1 MEIVMTFLLRVLVT
15 LLFLVTL
22 HNPSLAQESPAG
34 INLDVKE
41 FTLKN
46 GMLFLVVERHA
57 TPQVACH
64 LSIRAGSAL
73 EDTGKTG
80 IAHMLE
86 HMMFK
91 GTKNFGTMDLKKD
104 LALQQQIEAAYQVVL
119 AEEQKRNPDQALIQ
133 AKLQEMEEL
142 RLQVQKIYVPQA
154 FSSQVGKNGAVR
166 VNAFTSK
173 DETQYIMSVPSDML
187 EQWFSIV
194 SEQLFEPAWR
204 EFYVEKEVVQRE
216 WAFRYVN
223 NPDGAAWLDLHA
235 TAYTAHPYRNPT
247 IGWKSDMEK
256 FSTKDAIAF
265 HEAYYNPTNAV
276 AVLVGDLTV
285 EKAKQMAE
293 IYFERYPQGKRA
305 PEMVTSEPRQEGPK
319 KSIRYLKGARTP
331 NVLIAFHASR
341 MGSKDFDSLDALTMI
356 LSQGRSARMTQEIVN
371 KGLAQEAWAHNP
383 DNRYGGMLILGGSPN
398 EPEENKKPNVTQQ
411 EKQLAYL
418 RACET
423 LERILLAQV
432 EKLKTELVMEREL
445 ERIKKLNYRDFLD
458 GLRSNEAVA
467 GSLATKEVQ
476 VGWRSL
482 ITYPDRIAKVMPED
496 IREVTAKYVREDN
509 KTTVFVIPG
518 GQSDRPPEPYVEIR
532 SISGTAD
539 RSSAPR
545 DFTNHSAYPTPQ
557 GWKHPLSFHRQPHK
571 IAYENAERASIE
583 GVPVFFLPDKVL
595 PVIDLT
601 VLVKAGGVDLSDSKI
616 GLTQVFND
624 TLILGGTET
633 RSPQDLAMI
642 LDENAIRLSVSAS
655 DEDTVLRLSTMKE
668 DWEKGLSLL
677 AEILTRPRFE
687 EEVIQVAKDQALTNL
702 ERQGEK
708 ARAVSLRE
716 AMIWHFKGHPYGRD
730 PLKGLAT
737 IPLIKR
743 EDLSAFMETYFV
755 PSNMVLSVAGDVEKS
770 AAIESLTGLIRAL
783 PSKKAPVRKIEA
795 PPPTGPVLA
804 LIHKPGQMQSQVA
817 LALRSVQRTHPDYWK
832 ISLLMNLFG
841 GSDSLLYTRLREE
854 LGLVY
859 AAFFSE
865 TAKWRAGMLLGYIGS
880 NGDTTPRAI
889 GETVKIMTALGKE
902 VPEKELE
909 QKRMD
914 ALNSFVFNVDT
925 PMALVEAYG
934 RYTIRQ
940 EPLDTLDR
948 IQEAFIQATPSELE
962 ALSRQFLDPSQL
974 QIFVVGDKTSKVK
987 KEDGTTVT
995 MEEELKAL
1003 AKKLDLPF
1011 TELPLR

>member
-1 MEIVMTFLLRVLVT
+1 MT
-15 LLFLVTL
+15 LLFRVIVTL
-22 HNPSLAQESPAG
+22 FLVVALSVPSSAQQSPAK

-57 TPQVACH
+57 TPQIACH
-64 LSIRAGSAL
+64 VSIRAGSAL

-91 GTKNFGTMDLKKD
+91 GTKNFGTMDLKRD

-119 AEEQKRNPDQALIQ
+119 AEERKRNPDQAVIQ
-133 AKLQEMEEL
+133 AKLKEMEEL
-142 RLQVQKIYVPQA
+142 RLQVQKIYIPQA
-154 FSSQVGKNGAVR
+154 FSSQVGMNGAVR

-204 EFYVEKEVVQRE
+204 EFYVEKEVIQRE

-223 NPDGAAWLDLHA
+223 NPDGAAWLDLQA

-256 FSTKDAIAF
+256 FNTKDAMAF
-265 HEAYYNPTNAV
+265 HEVYYNPTNAV

-285 EKAKQMAE
+285 EKATQLAE

-305 PEMVTSEPRQEGPK
+305 PETVTSEPLQEGPRR
-319 KSIRYLKGARTP
+319 SVRYLKGARTP
-331 NVLIAFHASR
+331 NVLVAFHAAR
-341 MGSKDFDSLDALTMI
+341 MGSKDFDSLDAMTMI
-356 LSQGRSARMTQEIVN
+356 LSQGRSARLTQEIVN

-398 EPEENKKPNVTQQ
+398 EPEEIKKPNVTEQ

-418 RACET
+418 RACEN
-423 LERILLAQV
+423 LEKILLAQV
-432 EKLKTELVMEREL
+432 EKLKTALVTDREL
-445 ERIKKLNYRDFLD
+445 ERIKKLNYRSFLD
-458 GLRSNEAVA
+458 GLRSNEALA
-467 GSLATKEVQ
+467 GSMATTEVQ

-482 ITYPDRIAKVMPED
+482 ITYLDRIAKVTPGD

-518 GQSDRPPEPYVEIR
+518 GQSDRPQEPYVEIR

-539 RSSAPR
+539 WRSAPS
-545 DFTNHSAYPTPQ
+545 DFTNHSDYPTPQ
-557 GWKHPLSFHRQPHK
+557 GWKHPLSFHRQPQK
-571 IAYENAERASIE
+571 IAYEKAETASID
-583 GVPVFFLPDKVL
+583 GVPVFFLPDRVF
-595 PVIDLT
+595 PIIELT

-624 TLILGGTET
+624 TLVLGGTET
-633 RSPQDLAMI
+633 QSPQDLAMT
-642 LDENAIRLSVSAS
+642 LDENAIRLSVSAN

-687 EEVIQVAKDQALTNL
+687 GEVIQVAKDQALTNL
-702 ERQGEK
+702 ERQVEK
-708 ARAVSLRE
+708 ARTVSLRE

-730 PLKGLAT
+730 PLKGLGT
-737 IPLIKR
+737 IPLITR
-743 EDLSAFMETYFV
+743 GDLIAFLETYFV
-755 PSNMVLSVAGDVEKS
+755 PSNMVLSVAGDIEKS
-770 AAIESLTGLIRAL
+770 AALESLTRLIRAL
-783 PSKKAPVRKIEA
+783 PQKKAPMRTVEA

-804 LIHKPGQMQSQVA
+804 LTHKPGQMQSQVT

-841 GSDSLLYTRLREE
+841 GGDSLLYTRLREE

-859 AAFFSE
+859 AAFFAE
-865 TAKWRAGMLLGYIGS
+865 TAKWKAGMLLGYIGS
-880 NGDTTPRAI
+880 NGDTTARAI

-902 VPEKELE
+902 VPKKELE

-925 PMALVEAYG
+925 PMELVEAYG
-934 RYTIRQ
+934 RYTMRQ

-948 IQEAFIQATPSELE
+948 IQEAYIQATPSELE
-962 ALSRQFLDPSQL
+962 SLSRQFLDPSQL
-974 QIFVVGDKTSKVK
+974 QIFVVGDKTSKVR
-987 KEDGTTVT
+987 KEDGTVVT
-995 MEEELKAL
+995 LEEELKVL
-1003 AKKLDLPF
+1003 AKKLGLPF
-1011 TELPLR
+1011 TEFPLR

>member
-1 MEIVMTFLLRVLVT
+1 MTLFFRVIVT
-15 LLFLVTL
+15 LFLVVAL
-22 HNPSLAQESPAG
+22 SVPSSAQQSPAK

-57 TPQVACH
+57 TPQIACH
-64 LSIRAGSAL
+64 VSIRAGSAL

-91 GTKNFGTMDLKKD
+91 GTKNFGTMDLKRD

-119 AEEQKRNPDQALIQ
+119 AEERKRNPDQAVIQ
-133 AKLQEMEEL
+133 AKLKEMEEL
-142 RLQVQKIYVPQA
+142 RLQVQKIYIPQA
-154 FSSQVGKNGAVR
+154 FSSQVGMNGAVR

-204 EFYVEKEVVQRE
+204 EFYVEKEVIQRE

-223 NPDGAAWLDLHA
+223 NPDGAAWLGLQA

-256 FSTKDAIAF
+256 FNTKDAMAF
-265 HEAYYNPTNAV
+265 HKTYYNPTNAV

-285 EKAKQMAE
+285 EKAKQLAE
-293 IYFERYPQGKRA
+293 TYFERYPQGKRA
-305 PEMVTSEPRQEGPK
+305 PETVTNEPLQEGPK
-319 KSIRYLKGARTP
+319 RSVRYLKGARTP
-331 NVLIAFHASR
+331 NVLVAFHAAR
-341 MGSKDFDSLDALTMI
+341 MGSKDFDSLDAMTMI
-356 LSQGRSARMTQEIVN
+356 LSQGRSARLTQELVN

-398 EPEENKKPNVTQQ
+398 EPEEIKKSNVTEQ

-418 RACET
+418 RACEN

-432 EKLKTELVMEREL
+432 EKLKTELVTDREL
-445 ERIKKLNYRDFLD
+445 ERIKKLNYRNFLD
-458 GLRSNEAVA
+458 GLRSNEALA
-467 GSLATKEVQ
+467 GSMATTEVQ

-482 ITYPDRIAKVMPED
+482 ITYLDRIAKVTPGD

-518 GQSDRPPEPYVEIR
+518 GQSDRPQEPYVEIR

-539 RSSAPR
+539 WRSAPS
-545 DFTNHSAYPTPQ
+545 DFTNHSDYPTPQ
-557 GWKHPLSFHRQPHK
+557 GWKHPLSFHRQPQK
-571 IAYENAERASIE
+571 IAYEKAETASID
-583 GVPVFFLPDKVL
+583 GVPVFFLPDRVF
-595 PVIDLT
+595 PIIELT

-624 TLILGGTET
+624 TLVLGGTET
-633 RSPQDLAMI
+633 QSPQDLAMT
-642 LDENAIRLSVSAS
+642 LDENAIRLSVSAN

-687 EEVIQVAKDQALTNL
+687 GEVIQVAKDQALTNL

-708 ARAVSLRE
+708 ARTVSIRE

-730 PLKGLAT
+730 PLKGLGT
-737 IPLIKR
+737 IPLITR
-743 EDLSAFMETYFV
+743 GDLIAFLETYFV

-770 AAIESLTGLIRAL
+770 AALESLTRLIRAL
-783 PSKKAPVRKIEA
+783 PQKKAPMRTVEA

-804 LIHKPGQMQSQVA
+804 LIHKPGQMQSQVT

-841 GSDSLLYTRLREE
+841 GSDSLLHTRLREE

-865 TAKWRAGMLLGYIGS
+865 TAKWKAGMLLGYIGS
-880 NGDTTPRAI
+880 NGDTTARAI
-889 GETVKIMTALGKE
+889 GETVKIMTTLGKE
-902 VPEKELE
+902 VPKKELE

-925 PMALVEAYG
+925 PMELVEAYG
-934 RYTIRQ
+934 RYTMRQ

-948 IQEAFIQATPSELE
+948 IQEAYIQATPSELE
-962 ALSRQFLDPSQL
+962 SLSRQFLDPSQL
-974 QIFVVGDKTSKVK
+974 QIFVVGDKTSKVR
-987 KEDGTTVT
+987 KEAGTVVT
-995 MEEELKAL
+995 LEEELKVL
-1003 AKKLDLPF
+1003 AKKLGLPF
-1011 TELPLR
+1011 MELPLR